1 MKLWLIQQPLYRC
14 CGRTNPCC
22 KACRWSSKCPSNIHQ
37 AREGSAACKR
47 RWNRGGRSNHFA
59 PWPTTFSLT
68 AAAVSSDADQARRI
82 SEDNAKK
89 KKKESASCLNS
100 FALLKSSALGW
111 SWRVCGRCETCVCMW
126 ARCSCTHLPHY
137 WHAGQCGGKSCHLPL
152 PWQQPASHPGQAAR
166 CCNTRETRAASRCSL
181 QYTLVKVWTELFCFL
196 CRIQV

>member
-1 MKLWLIQQPLYRC
+1 MALAFLWESRKSWMKLWLIQQPLYRC

-68 AAAVSSDADQARRI
+68 AGAVSSDADQARRI
-82 SEDNAKK
+82 SEDNVK

-100 FALLKSSALGW
+100 FALLKLSALGW
-111 SWRVCGRCETCVCMW
+111 SWRVCGRCETCVCVS
-126 ARCSCTHLPHY
+126 ALQL
-137 WHAGQCGGKSCHLPL
+137 HAPSPLLTCRAVRGKSCHLPL

-166 CCNTRETRAASRCSL
+166 CCL
-181 QYTLVKVWTELFCFL
+181 QT
-196 CRIQV
+196 ISAI

>member
-1 MKLWLIQQPLYRC
+1 MRLWLIQQPLYRC

-82 SEDNAKK
+82 SEDNVK
-89 KKKESASCLNS
+89 KKKERKCILSKFICVAKIERVGLVLTSVWTMRDVCVHV
-100 FALLKSSALGW
+100 SALQLHAP
-111 SWRVCGRCETCVCMW
+111 SPLLTCRAVRGEILSPSTAMATTCKSPW
-126 ARCSCTHLPHY
+126 TGCTVLQH
-137 WHAGQCGGKSCHLPL
+137 QRD
-152 PWQQPASHPGQAAR
+152 Q
-166 CCNTRETRAASRCSL
+166 NSL
-181 QYTLVKVWTELFCFL
+181 QMLSAIYFG
-196 CRIQV
+196 